1 MLNKVSSSESDLHVQ
16 AGLQPNDQDGTSAI
30 AFCTPSMCNGVNGHA
45 CMVFRQRARTWTRCS
60 ATTDLWDARQ
70 VTQLTV
76 GELSLNNVTCFSL
89 RTGHTPSMT
98 IQSKTKPAI
107 SRSEFVTL
115 PAKLETELMSCLMSL
130 GHSQWKTTGVH
141 ADCSPNTTLPV
152 P

>member
-1 MLNKVSSSESDLHVQ
+1 MSSSESDLHVQ
-16 AGLQPNDQDGTSAI
+16 AGLLPNDWDCTLAI

-45 CMVFRQRARTWTRCS
+45 CMFFSRRVRTWMRCS
-60 ATTDLWDARQ
+60 ATTDLWDARR

-76 GELSLNNVTCFSL
+76 GELSLNNVMHFSL
-89 RTGHTPSMT
+89 RSGHTPSIT

-107 SRSEFVTL
+107 IRLEFVIL
-115 PAKLETELMSCLMSL
+115 PTGFETELMSRLMSL
-130 GHSQWKTTGVH
+130 SHSQWKTTGVH